1 MGEPVETVAPTA
13 EPKAPEPPKGDWLI
27 KLSRRKDQRKYYLHE
42 RGMTTARVD
51 HLMLLPEEVAKQ
63 LAYALRTQHP
73 DFTATAMKCPKRFL
87 QKPTGKKKKEKPKSV
102 HTFTTDPKL
111 RGCPFC
117 GGVAEVGE
125 VKDGQ
130 GRTMFAVRCADC
142 SCGTVYLKTRAAA
155 TGRWNA
161 RTKHKEPTKEAQHA

>member
-1 MGEPVETVAPTA
+1 MDEPVETVAPTA
-13 EPKAPEPPKGDWLI
+13 EPKPHEPPKGDWLI

-51 HLMLLPEEVAKQ
+51 HLMLLPEADAKQ
-63 LAYALRTQHP
+63 P

-87 QKPTGKKKKEKPKSV
+87 QKPTGKKKEKPKSI
-102 HTFTTDPKL
+102 HSFTADPRL
-111 RGCPFC
+111 LGCPFC
-117 GGVAEVGE
+117 GGVAEVGD

-130 GRTMFAVRCADC
+130 GRRLFAVRCADC
-142 SCGTVYLKTRAAA
+142 YCGTVYLKTRAAA

-161 RTKHKEPTKEAQHA
+161 RTKYNEPTKEANHA

>member
-1 MGEPVETVAPTA
+1 MAESVEMAAQTA
-13 EPKAPEPPKGDWLI
+13 DQKPPEQPKGDWLI

-51 HLMLLPEEVAKQ
+51 HLMLLPEADAKQ

-87 QKPTGKKKKEKPKSV
+87 QKPTGKKKEKPKVIHS
-102 HTFTTDPKL
+102 FTDDPKL
-111 RGCPFC
+111 RDCPFC
-117 GGVAEVGE
+117 GGVAEVGA

-130 GRTMFAVRCADC
+130 GRRLFAVRCADC
-142 SCGTVYLKTRAAA
+142 YCGTVYLKTRAAA

-161 RTKHKEPTKEAQHA
+161 RTKHKEPTKEAQNA